1 MIKDLST
8 GNSNNPKRDLE
19 RLGKIKKELIP
30 LDVEPLKKII
40 EKGKVC
46 IEKVRGKNIIMLYGG
61 TGCGKSLFIQFLAG
75 SKIERRD
82 VGDLHHFDVVAFP
95 DNCDPELFEVISSPH
110 AESCT
115 SNVRGVNISI

>member
-8 GNSNNPKRDLE
+8 KNSNNPKRD
-19 RLGKIKKELIP
+19 LGKIKKELIP
-30 LDVEPLKKII
+30 LDIEPLKKII
-40 EKGKVC
+40 EEGKVC

-61 TGCGKSLFIQFLAG
+61 TGCGKSLLIQFLAG

-82 VGDLHHFDVVAFP
+82 EGDLHHFDVAEFP
-95 DNCDPELFEVISSPH
+95 ENCDPELPYVKSSPH

-115 SNVRGVNISI
+115 SNVRGVKISI

>member
-1 MIKDLST
+1 MIEGLYTNNST
-8 GNSNNPKRDLE
+8 NPKRDL
-19 RLGKIKKELIP
+19 GKIKGELIP
-30 LDVEPLKKII
+30 LDIEPLKKII

-46 IEKVRGKNIIMLYGG
+46 IEKVKDKDIIMLYGG

-82 VGDLHHFDVVAFP
+82 VGDLHHFDVAEFP
-95 DNCDPELFEVISSPH
+95 ENCDPELFDVISSPH

-115 SNVRGVNISI
+115 SNVRGVKISI